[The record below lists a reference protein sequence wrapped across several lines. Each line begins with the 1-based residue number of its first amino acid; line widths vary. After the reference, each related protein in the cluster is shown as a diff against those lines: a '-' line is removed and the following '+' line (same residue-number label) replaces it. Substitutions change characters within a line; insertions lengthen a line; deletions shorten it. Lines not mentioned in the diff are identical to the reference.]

1 MLLDAKTAVI
11 TGASRGIGRAVALA
25 LAREGAAV
33 CLNYRG
39 NEASARQTQA
49 EVERLGGKA
58 VLVQADI
65 SREDEVARLFHTAV
79 SELGNVDIL
88 VNNAGVTLD
97 RLVLRMK
104 ESDWN
109 AVISTNLTGAFLC
122 CREAIRLMLKKKSGS
137 IVNISS
143 VVALTGNAGQCNYA
157 AAKAGL
163 LGLTKSLAQEVGG
176 RGIRVNAVAP
186 GLIST
191 DMTKELPQE
200 LRDRMIAATALKRE
214 GSPEEVADAVLFL
227 ASDLSRY
234 ITGQVIGVDGG
245 LAYV

>member
-39 NEASARQTQA
+39 NEASARETQA

-79 SELGNVDIL
+79 SELGTVDIL

-163 LGLTKSLAQEVGG
+163 LGLTRSLAHEVGS

-186 GLIST
+186 GLIAT

-200 LRDRMIAATALKRE
+200 ARDRMIAATALKRE
-214 GSPEEVADAVLFL
+214 GNPEEVADAVLFL
-227 ASDLSRY
+227 VSDLSRY